1 MRTFYCSF
9 VFFLCLAVSLKSL
22 GLSRED
28 SLSKYDK
35 LDSSDIIVASFSYKT
50 GEQELGE
57 GVTLQVPDGFRLL
70 DAAQSRQLIE
80 GLWGN
85 PDNPNTLGILLPA
98 RVSPMNK
105 EFRGVM
111 ISFEPFGYL
120 DEREAGN
127 INYNRLLH
135 EMKEELKNENML
147 RRRNGAGEITS
158 MDWAFPPYFDKGS
171 RSLHWARILHFAGGA
186 TPVLNYELRLL
197 GRRGSLCFT
206 AIGKAG
212 DVSIIKAQ
220 LQRVV
225 ALASFTNGNSYT
237 DFNPRT
243 DESAR
248 WTPQESFFSSRSL
261 SAESLLLG
269 IRSTLSM
276 LLVCLCMILFIYL
289 MQFYHHR
296 RKSGYRKMIDFD
308 ERLN

>member
-1 MRTFYCSF
+1 MRTFYYSF
-9 VFFLCLAVSLKSL
+9 MSFLCLMVSLKSL

-50 GEQELGE
+50 GEQELGQ
-57 GVTLQVPDGFRLL
+57 GVTLQVPKGFRLL
-70 DAAQSRQLIE
+70 DAAQSRRLVE

-98 RVSPMNK
+98 RVSPIDK
-105 EFRGVM
+105 DFRGVV

-120 DEREAGN
+120 DEQEAGN
-127 INYNRLLH
+127 INYNRLLR
-135 EMKEELKNENML
+135 EMKEELKNENIL
-147 RRRNGAGEITS
+147 RRRNGGGEITS
-158 MDWAFPPYFDKGS
+158 MDWAFPPYFDKGT
-171 RSLHWARILHFAGGA
+171 RSLHWARILRFEGSTA
-186 TPVLNYELRLL
+186 PVLNYEVRLL

-206 AIGKAG
+206 AIGKIG
-212 DVSIIKAQ
+212 EGPKIRAQ
-220 LQRVV
+220 LDRVV
-225 ALASFTNGNSYT
+225 TLARFTNGNSYA

-248 WTPQESFFSSRSL
+248 WTPRESFFSSRAL
-261 SAESLLLG
+261 STESLLLG

-276 LLVCLCMILFIYL
+276 LLVGLCMVLFIYL